1 MGRTAYEAMAGA
13 LLDHD
18 AADAPPA
25 YVGLMPLATVRSHCG
40 APWPIRFP
48 L

>member
-13 LLDHD
+13 FLDHD

-25 YVGLMPLATVRSHCG
+25 YVGV
-40 APWPIRFP
+40 
-48 L
+48 